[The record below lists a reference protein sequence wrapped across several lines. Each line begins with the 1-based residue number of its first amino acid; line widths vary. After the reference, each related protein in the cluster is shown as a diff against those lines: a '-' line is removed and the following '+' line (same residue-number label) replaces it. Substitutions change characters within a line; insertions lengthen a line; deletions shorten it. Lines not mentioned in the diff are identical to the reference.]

1 MWAKAF
7 VQSFIEVLPLISAF
21 LMQFKIKEMKGK
33 AVCEWLYKQDSRGVL
48 ISQFCKRLWAAFP
61 RKGEG
66 RGLARVAVEEGAGR
80 HWAGADPA
88 WICERVGR
96 AGGAEEGELKTTWEN
111 SSVRWQGV
119 AHSLQGLWLSCL
131 RRGFMCAWSC
141 CLLWPGPGAFV
152 STSTPAAAK
161 HPPEP
166 GSQ

>member
-66 RGLARVAVEEGAGR
+66 RGLARVAVEEGAGG

-96 AGGAEEGELKTTWEN
+96 AGGSRGRRAEDNLGKQF
-111 SSVRWQGV
+111 SAV
-119 AHSLQGLWLSCL
+119 ARCSTQPAGTV
-131 RRGFMCAWSC
+131 
-141 CLLWPGPGAFV
+141 AFL
-152 STSTPAAAK
+152 
-161 HPPEP
+161 PPERVHVCVVVLP
-166 GSQ
+166 TLAWPRSICKHVHTSSCKASS